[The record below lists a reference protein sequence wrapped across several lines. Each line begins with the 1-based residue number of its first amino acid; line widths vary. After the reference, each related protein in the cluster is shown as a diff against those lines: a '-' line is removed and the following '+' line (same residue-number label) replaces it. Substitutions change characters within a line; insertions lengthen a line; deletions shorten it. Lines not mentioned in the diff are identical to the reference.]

1 MNEKVKM
8 VYQEYKKM
16 NLDAKEMC
24 EVIGISYSKG
34 SKMFSDFGEKKII
47 KEKLLP
53 PWKMI
58 GGTRLWDIE
67 DIIKWNQ
74 KTEFKVA

>member
-8 VYQEYKKM
+8 IYQKYQKL
-16 NLDAKEMC
+16 NLSIDEMSS
-24 EVIGISYSKG
+24 VIGVSK
-34 SKMFSDFGEKKII
+34 SKTTKMFSDLGEQKIA

-53 PWKMI
+53 PWRKI

-74 KTEFKVA
+74 ETEFKVA